1 MVLGGRYD
9 VLAQSVD
16 ELGPLEQPAQLVR
29 VAPVADVRVVE
40 DVGEG
45 PATVVLAQD
54 VRGNAFRFRRARR
67 EERERVAE
75 KVAKR
80 HGRDCM
86 LAVVKRRL
94 ATARFAERVLHGVD
108 DQGSEERIVIWIERR
123 PGALWAV
130 GRAVNPHLRSSDD
143 PRRDDYVFEGYELD
157 DALEHANGTLRDDAR
172 VSEQDRRP
180 ASVSLFAR
188 EEILQPLE
196 RWFFGR

>member
-1 MVLGGRYD
+1 
-9 VLAQSVD
+9 
-16 ELGPLEQPAQLVR
+16 
-29 VAPVADVRVVE
+29 
-40 DVGEG
+40 
-45 PATVVLAQD
+45 
-54 VRGNAFRFRRARR
+54 
-67 EERERVAE
+67 
-75 KVAKR
+75 
-80 HGRDCM
+80 M